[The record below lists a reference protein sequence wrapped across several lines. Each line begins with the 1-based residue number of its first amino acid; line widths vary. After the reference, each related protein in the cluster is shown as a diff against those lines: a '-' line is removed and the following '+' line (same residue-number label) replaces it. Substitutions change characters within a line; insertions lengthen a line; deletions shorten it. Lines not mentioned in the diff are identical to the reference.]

1 MAGEGIFNQMV
12 HHSTTSQYG
21 TLTRMFKYYDLIRKI
36 VEDEVKDI

>member
-1 MAGEGIFNQMV
+1 MAGEEIFNQMV

-21 TLTRMFKYYDLIRKI
+21 TLTKMFKYYDLIRKI